1 MIKEK
6 YILRDAVNH
15 RKSREY
21 IQKMIRLIKDAGLN
35 LLQNQLNIIYNDID
49 FSLRKK
55 DVKRSKIKAE
65 VTLSNMMKNLNEAK
79 HD

>member
-1 MIKEK
+1 MIKKK
-6 YILRDAVNH
+6 YILRDVVNH
-15 RKSREY
+15 REFREY
-21 IQKMIRLIKDAGLN
+21 AQKMIRLIKDVELN

-55 DVKRSKIKAE
+55 DVKRSKIKVE
-65 VTLSNMMKNLNEAK
+65 VTLNSMMKNLNEAK

>member
-1 MIKEK
+1 
-6 YILRDAVNH
+6 
-15 RKSREY
+15 
-21 IQKMIRLIKDAGLN
+21 MIRLIKDVELN

-55 DVKRSKIKAE
+55 DVKRSKIETK
-65 VTLSNMMKNLNEAK
+65 VTLSNMMKNLNEIK